1 MENAIQEEL
10 SVPQERL
17 TRPRRVVRALP
28 ERALPAITL
37 EGLSTKLMLAGYP
50 GNLSAAEFVAL
61 RYSLML
67 LLPGIM
73 FVVILFSGYSLLHAG
88 MLIFFSGFL
97 GYFIPDLFLKIKRTS
112 RQEEIR
118 RQLPD
123 VLDLLTVSVEAG
135 LGFDAA
141 VSKVV
146 EKMDGALPRELG
158 RLLQEIKMGKPRRE
172 SLKDL
177 RDRIAVEDVSNFIS
191 AVLQADHLGVGIG
204 NVLRLQASDS
214 REKRRQEAQEK
225 AQKAPVKM
233 VLPLVLF
240 IFPAIFIVLLGAGF
254 AKHNRY
260 FQQNVGN
267 SRVLTPKEVAQ
278 AKNLRLQ
285 PCCTLRRQRKAK
297 GSLSCTST
305 RDPSLR
311 SG

>member
-1 MENAIQEEL
+1 MELLITTGLVGAAVFMLIVLVMEQGAKKRLVFEERLKAYSLQEKMENAIQEEL
-10 SVPQERL
+10 SVPLSERL
-17 TRPRRVVRALP
+17 TRPLRRVVRALP
-28 ERALPAITL
+28 ERAMPAITL

-50 GNLSAAEFVAL
+50 GNLTAAEFVAL

-67 LLPGIM
+67 LIPGIV
-73 FVVILFSGYSLLHAG
+73 FVLILFSGYSLLHAG

-240 IFPAIFIVLLGAGF
+240 IFPAIFIVLLGPALLNIIDTF
-254 AKHNRY
+254 SKM
-260 FQQNVGN
+260 
-267 SRVLTPKEVAQ
+267 
-278 AKNLRLQ
+278 
-285 PCCTLRRQRKAK
+285 
-297 GSLSCTST
+297 
-305 RDPSLR
+305 
-311 SG
+311 

>member
-10 SVPQERL
+10 SVPLSERL
-17 TRPRRVVRALP
+17 TRPLRRVVRALP

-204 NVLRLQASDS
+204 NVLRLQANDS

-240 IFPAIFIVLLGAGF
+240 IFPAIFIVLLGPALLNIIDTF
-254 AKHNRY
+254 SKM
-260 FQQNVGN
+260 
-267 SRVLTPKEVAQ
+267 
-278 AKNLRLQ
+278 
-285 PCCTLRRQRKAK
+285 
-297 GSLSCTST
+297 
-305 RDPSLR
+305 
-311 SG
+311 